1 MHRRFNPHHRSRLDT
16 EERRRQ
22 LPPEETLKALG
33 LTTEDSLADIGCG
46 IGYFTLAAARM
57 LRPDAPIYA
66 LDISDTMLEAL
77 EERRRRLG
85 VPPIRCLRTD
95 GDTLPLEKEAVTFA
109 LMVNVLHEVEDPV
122 GFLGEVERILR
133 PGGRFALVEWRKMPM
148 EEGPPLAHR
157 VGEEEIA
164 AWMKGRGF
172 RLRHRTSFSQRYD
185 AWVYEKER
193 GIPDGET

>member
-1 MHRRFNPHHRSRLDT
+1 MHRPFNPTHRSRLDT

-33 LTTEDSLADIGCG
+33 LTPEDSMADIGCG

-57 LRPDAPIYA
+57 LRLDAPLYA

-85 VPPIRCLRTD
+85 VRDIQGMRTD
-95 GDTLPLEKEAVTFA
+95 GRTLPLEEEAVTFA
-109 LMVNVLHEVEDPV
+109 LMVNVLHEVEDPI
-122 GFLGEVERILR
+122 GFLREVERILK
-133 PGGRFALVEWRKMPM
+133 PGGKLALVEWRKAPM

-164 AWMKGRGF
+164 AWMRGRRF
-172 RLRHRTSFSQRYD
+172 LLRHRTSFSQRYD
-185 AWVYEKER
+185 AWVYEKMRRNRDEER
-193 GIPDGET
+193 